1 MTFPPQFLDELRT
14 RLPVSEVVGKKVRL
28 TRKGREFSGLC
39 PFHNEKT
46 PSFTV
51 NDDKAFY
58 HCFGCGQ
65 HGDVIS
71 FVMETDGLSFPEAI
85 ERLASQAGLEVPQSS
100 PEERERAKVR
110 TTLYDV
116 VEQVCAWYEEQL
128 TQSGGRAA
136 HAYLR
141 ERGFTEETIGRF
153 RLGFAPDGRGRLLQA
168 MEARG
173 VRRDQLVEAGLL
185 KMPADDGRGGGGEP
199 RDYFFNR
206 VIFPINDSRGRVI
219 AFGGR
224 ILGDGQPK
232 YLNSPETPLFHKG
245 RSLYNFTMARE
256 ASRDA
261 GTVIVAEGYTDVIAL
276 AQAGLPNAVA
286 PLGTALTE
294 DQMRLIWRIADEPVL
309 CFDGDTAGERAALR
323 AAERALPLLQ
333 PGKTLRFTALPSGED
348 PDTLIKARGAEG
360 FRTLLAGAHHLVDV
374 IWQSELS
381 AASRDTPERRA
392 DLERRVNVRLAQI
405 EDPGVK
411 YHYQQT
417 MRQRLRDL
425 FFVARPAKGG
435 KQQVRGRRD
444 GPRRPELAPGLG
456 PRGDI
461 GAMKLQQERMLV
473 AMLVNHPDLL
483 HDSHEPLNEISL
495 QSKDLDTLLK
505 EILKHA
511 VTMPVLDTRDLQRH
525 LIENGYEIPLRQVLH
540 TQVYRQASFAAPDA
554 TIADARAALDEI
566 LGKYRYRRERLA
578 PDRIDATNELKDD
591 NNETSSNKLLELVRE
606 ESGAGSL

>member
-1 MTFPPQFLDELRT
+1 MAFPPQFLDELRT

-28 TRKGREFSGLC
+28 TRKGREFTGLC

-65 HGDVIS
+65 HGDVIT
-71 FVMETDGLSFPEAI
+71 FAMETDGLSFPEAI
-85 ERLASQAGLEVPQSS
+85 ERLAGQAGLEVPQSS
-100 PEERERAKVR
+100 PQERERAKVR
-110 TTLYDV
+110 STLYDV

-128 TQSGGRAA
+128 SQPGGRDAYD
-136 HAYLR
+136 YLR
-141 ERGFTEETIGRF
+141 GRGFTDETIGTF

-173 VRRDQLVEAGLL
+173 VRQDQLVEAGLI
-185 KMPADDGRGGGGEP
+185 KMPEGGGNP

-276 AQAGLPNAVA
+276 AQAGLPNSVA

-333 PGKTLRFTALPSGED
+333 PGKTLRFMALPSGDD

-360 FRTLLAGAHHLVDV
+360 FRTLLAGAHQLVDV
-374 IWQSELS
+374 LWQSEVA
-381 AASRDTPERRA
+381 AASHDHSA
-392 DLERRVNVRLAQI
+392 M
-405 EDPGVK
+405 
-411 YHYQQT
+411 HQT
-417 MRQRLRDL
+417 FR
-425 FFVARPAKGG
+425 
-435 KQQVRGRRD
+435 
-444 GPRRPELAPGLG
+444 E
-456 PRGDI
+456 
-461 GAMKLQQERMLV
+461 
-473 AMLVNHPDLL
+473 PDL
-483 HDSHEPLNEISL
+483 
-495 QSKDLDTLLK
+495 
-505 EILKHA
+505 
-511 VTMPVLDTRDLQRH
+511 
-525 LIENGYEIPLRQVLH
+525 
-540 TQVYRQASFAAPDA
+540 AS
-554 TIADARAALDEI
+554 
-566 LGKYRYRRERLA
+566 
-578 PDRIDATNELKDD
+578 
-591 NNETSSNKLLELVRE
+591 
-606 ESGAGSL
+606 

>member
-1 MTFPPQFLDELRT
+1 MAFPPQFLDELRA

-28 TRKGREFSGLC
+28 TRKGREFTGLC

-71 FVMETDGLSFPEAI
+71 FAMETDGLSFPEAI
-85 ERLASQAGLEVPQSS
+85 ERLAGQAGLEVPQSS
-100 PEERERAKVR
+100 PQERERAKLR
-110 TTLYDV
+110 STLYDV
-116 VEQVCAWYEEQL
+116 VEQVCGWYEEQL
-128 TQSGGRAA
+128 LQPGGRAA
-136 HAYLR
+136 YDYLR
-141 ERGFTEETIGRF
+141 ERGFSDETIGRF

-173 VRRDQLVEAGLL
+173 VRREQLVEAGLL
-185 KMPADDGRGGGGEP
+185 KMSPNDEGRGGGEP

-294 DQMRLIWRIADEPVL
+294 DQIRLLWRVADEPVL
-309 CFDGDTAGERAALR
+309 CFDGDNAGARAALR

-333 PGKTLRFTALPSGED
+333 PGKTLRFMALPAGED
-348 PDTLIKARGAEG
+348 PDTLIRARGAEG
-360 FRTLLAGAHHLVDV
+360 FRSLLVGAHQMVDV
-374 IWQSELS
+374 IWKAEVG
-381 AASRDTPERRA
+381 AAKHDTPERKA
-392 DLERRVNVRLAQI
+392 DLDRRINVRLAQI

-411 YHYQQT
+411 HHYQET
-417 MRQRLRDL
+417 LRQRLREL
-425 FFVARPAKGG
+425 FAPVRRSYAGNLRGG
-435 KQQVRGRRD
+435 GRFD
-444 GPRRPELAPGLG
+444 APRRLEIAPGLRA
-456 PRGDI
+456 RGDI
-461 GAMKLQQERMLV
+461 GAMKAQQERMLV
-473 AMLVNHPDLL
+473 ATLVNHPDLL
-483 HDSHEPLNEISL
+483 HDSHEQLNEISL
-495 QSKDLDTLLK
+495 KNKELDTLLRV
-505 EILKHA
+505 ILNLA
-511 VTMPVLDTRDLQRH
+511 VTKPVLDSKDLQRQLTGSGH
-525 LIENGYEIPLRQVLH
+525 ETSLGQVLH
-540 TQVYRQASFAAPDA
+540 SQVYRQASFAAPDA
-554 TIADARAALDEI
+554 TIADARAALEEI
-566 LGKYRYRRERLA
+566 LARYRRERLVA
-578 PDRIDATNELKDD
+578 DRAAAKEELADD
-591 NNETSSNKLLELVRE
+591 NNETKSKKLLELVRE
-606 ESGAGSL
+606 ESGAGGL